1 MAGHILPKKIY
12 FTVFAILLALTGL
25 TTLAAY
31 VNLDAFM
38 GSKVIPWNTL
48 VALAIAACKASLVVL
63 FFMHAKYSSNL
74 TRLAAVA
81 GLFWLAILIALTLSD
96 YKTRNTN
103 IPHPPQAW
111 QSSTLR

>member
-1 MAGHILPKKIY
+1 MAGHILPRRIY
-12 FTVFAILLALTGL
+12 FTVFTILLALTGL

-31 VNLDAFM
+31 VDLDAMM
-38 GSKVIPWNTL
+38 GSKVIPWNTI
-48 VALAIAACKASLVVL
+48 VALAIALCKATLVVL

-81 GLFWLAILIALTLSD
+81 GLFWLAILIVLTLSD

-103 IPHPPQAW
+103 IPHPPASW
-111 QSSTLR
+111 ETSALR